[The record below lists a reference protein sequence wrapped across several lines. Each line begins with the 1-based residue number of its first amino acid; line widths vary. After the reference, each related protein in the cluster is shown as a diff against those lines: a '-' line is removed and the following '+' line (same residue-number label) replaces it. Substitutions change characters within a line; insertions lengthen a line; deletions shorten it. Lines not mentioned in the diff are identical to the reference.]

1 MVMAG
6 MERLRTNNAR
16 IDVAMGRLAGELD
29 RDRTKPELHFLSRV
43 QASAVGG
50 SALQRRVGDG
60 TNTPSLRP
68 LREDPVG
75 SEV

>member
-16 IDVAMGRLAGELD
+16 INVAMGRLAGELD
-29 RDRTKPELHFLSRV
+29 RDRTKPELHFLPRV

-50 SALQRRVGDG
+50 SALQRRWEMGQIRRAWALTRG
-60 TNTPSLRP
+60 PSWL
-68 LREDPVG
+68 
-75 SEV
+75 